1 MNMVNYKRYMIERKD
16 RLHDEKEKLSYLRS
30 KLGLNRDGV
39 TNTEAEKYGYRYSGD
54 DQTNRPNEELMARA
68 LDAEYRDMESNH
80 AAKKLAVQKA
90 KAEMER
96 DELEGDIKDLEKSDK
111 KLSKSVKSLKDR
123 LKELKAELKAESNP
137 EDEDTATAA
146 QEAPEGENDLEK
158 GGDKEEDESGSET
171 SDSGSDEE
179 PKKVKRIKKD
189 KSEDD
194 EDSEDDENPLEK
206 EIDLAW
212 AVADKPVLQE
222 TRRPANLKHLF
233 ERLFR
238 DKVIRDGKRTT
249 KFKTDKAEDGY
260 KVSVDNEGHAR
271 EVKMSPKEIVDRQ
284 RQQKKAQRKRTPNLK
299 NMTRKRLRSML
310 TRRNQGLKDG
320 LEG

>member
-1 MNMVNYKRYMIERKD
+1 MVNYKRYIMERKD
-16 RLHDEKEKLSYLRS
+16 RLHDDKEKISYLRS

-39 TNTEAEKYGYRYSGD
+39 TNTEAEKYGYRYSGN

-68 LDAEYRDMESNH
+68 LNAEYRDMESTH

-90 KAEMER
+90 EAELER
-96 DELEGDIKDLEKSDK
+96 DELKGDINDLKKSDK
-111 KLSKSVKSLKDR
+111 KLSKNVKTLKDR
-123 LKELKAELKAESNP
+123 LKELKRELKAESEP
-137 EDEDTATAA
+137 EDEDTAAA
-146 QEAPEGENDLEK
+146 EEKPSEDEKGHTK

-171 SDSGSDEE
+171 FISGSDEE
-179 PKKVKRIKKD
+179 NKKNKRIKKD
-189 KSEDD
+189 KSDD
-194 EDSEDDENPLEK
+194 EDEEEKNENPLDQ
-206 EIDLAW
+206 EIDLSW
-212 AVADKPVLQE
+212 VITDKPVIQE
-222 TRRPANLKHLF
+222 TRRPVNLDKLF

-238 DKVIRDGKRTT
+238 DKVIRNGKRTT

-271 EVKMSPKEIVDRQ
+271 EVKMGPKEIIDRK
-284 RQQKKAQRKRTPNLK
+284 RQQKKAQRKRTPILK
-299 NMTRKRLRSML
+299 NMTRKRLRSMI

>member
-1 MNMVNYKRYMIERKD
+1 MVNYKRYMIERKD

-39 TNTEAEKYGYRYSGD
+39 TNTEAEKYGYRYSVD

-68 LDAEYRDMESNH
+68 LDAEYRDMESTH
-80 AAKKLAVQKA
+80 AAKRLAVQKA
-90 KAEMER
+90 KAEMEK

-111 KLSKSVKSLKDR
+111 KLSKSVKTLKDR
-123 LKELKAELKAESNP
+123 LKELKAELKAESEPENEDTAAADQEPP
-137 EDEDTATAA
+137 EDENSD
-146 QEAPEGENDLEK
+146 EK
-158 GGDKEEDESGSET
+158 GGDKGTDESGSEEY
-171 SDSGSDEE
+171 DSGSDEE
-179 PKKVKRIKKD
+179 DKKTKTTKKD
-189 KSEDD
+189 KSED
-194 EDSEDDENPLEK
+194 EDDENPLEK
-206 EIDLAW
+206 EIDLSW
-212 AVADKPVLQE
+212 VVTDKPVIQE
-222 TRRPANLKHLF
+222 TRRPANLEHLF

-271 EVKMSPKEIVDRQ
+271 EVKMGPKEIVDRQ